1 MSLKKKKGGGG
12 YWNNEKNLHFFQK
25 EKQNINM
32 ELQVIVVHKNHR
44 RWTIIFLCTVLLS
57 VYPVQDGLWTLQ

>member
-1 MSLKKKKGGGG
+1 MSLKKKRGGGG
-12 YWNNEKNLHFFQK
+12 YWDNEKNLHFFQK

-44 RWTIIFLCTVLLS
+44 RWTIIFLCTVLL
-57 VYPVQDGLWTLQ
+57 YPVQDGLWTLQ